1 MNNTTNTYHAA
12 LYCRLSKDDDQSGE
26 SVSIGTQRAI
36 LEDYCR
42 GLGYPIHKVY
52 IDDGYS
58 GTNFNR
64 PGFQELLDDVE
75 RGEVNL
81 VITKD
86 LSRLGRDYIMT
97 GYYSEIY
104 FPSKGVRY
112 IAIADTFDSLKND
125 NDIAPFKNILNDMYA
140 RDISRKIKNSK
151 RQRAKNGLQRLAQPP
166 YGYKMNPDI
175 PSRLMIDP
183 ESAAVVRLIFSLTL
197 NGLGQIA
204 IAKEL
209 ATRKIVAPS
218 VYKHR
223 QGDTRF
229 SDYGPVKDGDPYRWS
244 STTIG
249 SILRNP
255 VYTGDLIL
263 LKTEVV
269 NYKTGQSASVP
280 EDRRVVIPNAH
291 EPIISREIFE
301 RAAKIRAEHRC
312 PARMG
317 RENLFRGLLFC
328 DCCGHPLTLSR
339 KKLKDREV
347 DIYLC
352 THHNR
357 HPHECPKTHV
367 IYHEVLYPYVLE
379 QIRALARS
387 MKRRKVNSPICRYV
401 DVRELTPLILRD
413 VLVRIEIGHAG
424 CPKKTT
430 NEVRF
435 YWKLG

>member
-1 MNNTTNTYHAA
+1 MNNPTSYHAA

-26 SVSIGTQRAI
+26 SVSISTQRAI

-42 GLGYPIHKVY
+42 EQRYAIHKVY

-75 RGEVNL
+75 RGTVNL

-112 IAIADTFDSLKND
+112 IAVADTFDSLKHD

-140 RDISRKIKNSK
+140 SDISRKIKNSK

-166 YGYKMNPDI
+166 YGYRTNPVA
-175 PSRLMIDP
+175 PSRLIIDP
-183 ESAAVVRLIFSLTL
+183 EPAEVVRLIFSLTL
-197 NGLGQIA
+197 EGMGQIA

-209 ATRKIVAPS
+209 AVRKIVAPS

-229 SDYGPVKDGDPYRWS
+229 SGYGPVTDGDPYRWS
-244 STTIG
+244 SATIG

-269 NYKTGQSASVP
+269 NHKTGQTATVP
-280 EDRRVVIPNAH
+280 VDGRVVIPNAH
-291 EPIISREIFE
+291 EPIISREIFNQ
-301 RAAKIRAEHRC
+301 AAKIRAEHRC

-357 HPHECPKTHV
+357 CPDECPKTHI
-367 IYHEVLYPYVLE
+367 IYHEVLYPYVLD
-379 QIRALARS
+379 QIRALGRS
-387 MKRRKVNSPICRYV
+387 MKRRKVNSPICQYA
-401 DVRELTPLILRD
+401 DIQELTPEILRE
-413 VLVRIEIGHAG
+413 VMVRISIPHIQRKEKSARAVMMHW
-424 CPKKTT
+424 
-430 NEVRF
+430 R
-435 YWKLG
+435 LS

>member
-1 MNNTTNTYHAA
+1 MNIPNKYHAA

-26 SVSIGTQRAI
+26 SVSIRTQRAI

-42 GLGYPIHKVY
+42 EQGYPIHKVY

-75 RGEVNL
+75 RGVVNL

-97 GYYSEIY
+97 GYYTEIY

-112 IAIADTFDSLKND
+112 IAVADNFDSLKND

-140 RDISRKIKNSK
+140 RDISRKIKNAK

-166 YGYKMNPDI
+166 YGYKTNPDT
-175 PSRLMIDP
+175 PSRLIIDP
-183 ESAAVVRLIFSLTL
+183 EPAEVIRLIFSLTL
-197 NGLGQIA
+197 EGMGQIA
-204 IAKEL
+204 ITKEL
-209 ATRKIVAPS
+209 AARKIVAPS

-229 SDYGPVKDGDPYRWS
+229 SGYGPVTDGDPYRWS
-244 STTIG
+244 SATIG

-269 NYKTGQSASVP
+269 NHKTGKSAVVP
-280 EDRRVVIPNAH
+280 EDRRVVIPDAH
-291 EPIISREIFE
+291 EPIISREVFE
-301 RAAKIRAEHRC
+301 QAAKIRAEHCC

-352 THHNR
+352 SHHNR
-357 HPHECPKTHV
+357 RPDECPKTHI
-367 IYHEVLYPYVLE
+367 IYHEMLYPYVLE
-379 QIRALARS
+379 QIRALSRS
-387 MKRRKVNSPICRYV
+387 MKRRQVRSSICQYANL
-401 DVRELTPLILRD
+401 EKLTSG
-413 VLVRIEIGHAG
+413 VLEAVIARINVGHVPYKAKPG
-424 CPKKTT
+424 R
-430 NEVRF
+430 VIQIR
-435 YWKLG
+435 WKFV

>member
-1 MNNTTNTYHAA
+1 MNNPTSYHAA

-26 SVSIGTQRAI
+26 SVSISTQRAI

-42 GLGYPIHKVY
+42 EQRYAIHKVY

-75 RGEVNL
+75 RGTVNL

-112 IAIADTFDSLKND
+112 IAVADTFDSLKND

-140 RDISRKIKNSK
+140 RDISRKIKNAK

-166 YGYKMNPDI
+166 YGYRTNPVA
-175 PSRLMIDP
+175 PSRLIIDP
-183 ESAAVVRLIFSLTL
+183 EPAEVVRLIFSLTL
-197 NGLGQIA
+197 EGMGQIA

-209 ATRKIVAPS
+209 AVRKIVAPS

-229 SDYGPVKDGDPYRWS
+229 SGYGPVTDGDPYRWS
-244 STTIG
+244 SATIG

-269 NYKTGQSASVP
+269 NHKTGQTATVP
-280 EDRRVVIPNAH
+280 VDGRVVIPNAH
-291 EPIISREIFE
+291 EPIISREIFNQ
-301 RAAKIRAEHRC
+301 AAKIRAEHRC

-357 HPHECPKTHV
+357 CPDECPKTHI
-367 IYHEVLYPYVLE
+367 IYHEVLYPYVLD
-379 QIRALARS
+379 QIRALGRS
-387 MKRRKVNSPICRYV
+387 MKRRKVNSPICQYA
-401 DVRELTPLILRD
+401 DIQELTPEILRE
-413 VLVRIEIGHAG
+413 VMVRISIPHIQRKEKSARAVVMHW
-424 CPKKTT
+424 
-430 NEVRF
+430 R
-435 YWKLG
+435 LS

>member
-1 MNNTTNTYHAA
+1 MNNPNNYHAA

-26 SVSIGTQRAI
+26 SVSIGTQRAM

-42 GLGYPIHKVY
+42 SQGYSIHKTY

-75 RGEVNL
+75 RSAVNL

-104 FPSKGVRY
+104 FPGKGVRY
-112 IAIADTFDSLKND
+112 IAVADNFDSAKND

-166 YGYKMNPDI
+166 YGYRMDPDA
-175 PSRLMIDP
+175 PSRLIIDP
-183 ESAAVVRLIFSLTL
+183 EPARAVRLIFSMTMD
-197 NGLGQIA
+197 GMGQIA
-204 IAKEL
+204 IAREL
-209 ATRKIVAPS
+209 AERRIVAPS

-229 SDYGPVKDGDPYRWS
+229 SEHSPVRDGAPYRWNS
-244 STTIG
+244 ATVG

-269 NYKTGQSASVP
+269 NYKTGQTVVVP
-280 EDRRVVIPNAH
+280 DDQRVVIPNAH
-291 EPIISREIFE
+291 EPIVSREIFE
-301 RAAKIRAEHRC
+301 QAAKIRAEHRC

-328 DCCGHPLTLSR
+328 DCCGHPLTLTK

-357 HPHECPKTHV
+357 RPDECPKTHI

-387 MKRRKVNSPICRYV
+387 MRRRRVNSPICRYAEIT
-401 DVRELTPLILRD
+401 ELTPEILKE
-413 VLVRIEIGHAG
+413 VVVRISVAHVPRKAKPARIIQIHW
-424 CPKKTT
+424 
-430 NEVRF
+430 RF
-435 YWKLG
+435 T

>member
-1 MNNTTNTYHAA
+1 MYNPTNYRAA

-36 LEDYCR
+36 LEDYC
-42 GLGYPIHKVY
+42 LEQEYPIHKVY

-75 RGEVNL
+75 RGAVNL

-112 IAIADTFDSLKND
+112 IAIADNFDSLKND

-166 YGYKMNPDI
+166 YGYRMNPDI
-175 PSRLMIDP
+175 PSRLIIDP
-183 ESAAVVRLIFSLTL
+183 EPAEVVRLIFSLTL
-197 NGLGQIA
+197 EGMGQIA

-209 ATRKIVAPS
+209 AARKIVAPS

-223 QGDTRF
+223 QGDSRF
-229 SDYGPVKDGDPYRWS
+229 SGYGPVTDGDPYRWS
-244 STTIG
+244 SATVG

-269 NYKTGQSASVP
+269 NHKTGQSAVVP

-291 EPIISREIFE
+291 EAIISREIFE
-301 RAAKIRAEHRC
+301 QAAKIRAEHHC

-317 RENLFRGLLFC
+317 RENLFRGVLFC

-357 HPHECPKTHV
+357 RPDECPKTHI

-387 MKRRKVNSPICRYV
+387 MMRRKVNSAICQYANV
-401 DVRELTPLILRD
+401 DRLTSELLRNI
-413 VLVRIEIGHAG
+413 VKRIEIAHTSRIS
-424 CPKKTT
+424 KSRKSIRIT
-430 NEVRF
+430 
-435 YWKLG
+435 WIL

>member
-1 MNNTTNTYHAA
+1 MNIPTNYHAA
-12 LYCRLSKDDDQSGE
+12 VYCRLSKDDDQSGE
-26 SVSIGTQRAI
+26 SVSISTQRAI
-36 LEDYCR
+36 LEGYCR
-42 GLGYPIHKVY
+42 EQGYPIYKVY

-75 RGEVNL
+75 RGAVNL

-112 IAIADTFDSLKND
+112 IAVADNFDSLKND

-140 RDISRKIKNSK
+140 RDISRKIKNAK

-166 YGYKMNPDI
+166 YGYRMNPDI
-175 PSRLMIDP
+175 PSRLIIDP
-183 ESAAVVRLIFSLTL
+183 EPAEVVRLIFSLTL
-197 NGLGQIA
+197 EGMGQIA

-209 ATRKIVAPS
+209 ASRKIVAPS

-223 QGDTRF
+223 QGDSRF
-229 SDYGPVKDGDPYRWS
+229 SGYGPVTDGDPYRWS
-244 STTIG
+244 SATIG

-269 NYKTGQSASVP
+269 NHKTGQSATVP
-280 EDRRVVIPNAH
+280 DDRRVVIPNAH
-291 EPIISREIFE
+291 EPIISRELFE
-301 RAAKIRAEHRC
+301 QAAKIRAEHRC
-312 PARMG
+312 PARLG

-339 KKLKDREV
+339 KKLKDREI

-357 HPHECPKTHV
+357 RPDECPETHS
-367 IYHEVLYPYVLE
+367 IYHEVLYPYVLK
-379 QIRALARS
+379 QIQDLARS
-387 MKRRKVNSPICRYV
+387 MKRRKTDSVFCKYV
-401 DVRELTPLILRD
+401 DIQELTPKTMNELIK
-413 VLVRIEIGHAG
+413 RIEVGHMSRSSKLARA
-424 CPKKTT
+424 
-430 NEVRF
+430 VHL
-435 YWKLG
+435 YWKLR

>member
-1 MNNTTNTYHAA
+1 MNIPTNYHAA

-42 GLGYPIHKVY
+42 EQGYPIHKVY

-58 GTNFNR
+58 GTNCNR

-75 RGEVNL
+75 RGVVNL

-112 IAIADTFDSLKND
+112 IAVADNFDSLKND

-140 RDISRKIKNSK
+140 RDISRKIKNAK

-166 YGYKMNPDI
+166 YGYRMNPDN
-175 PSRLMIDP
+175 PSRLIIDP

-197 NGLGQIA
+197 EGMGQIA

-209 ATRKIVAPS
+209 AARKIIAPS

-223 QGDTRF
+223 QGDSRF
-229 SDYGPVKDGDPYRWS
+229 SGYGPVTDGDPYRWS
-244 STTIG
+244 SATIG

-269 NYKTGQSASVP
+269 NHKTGQTAVVP
-280 EDRRVVIPNAH
+280 KDRRVVIPNAH
-291 EPIISREIFE
+291 EPIICRDIFE
-301 RAAKIRAEHRC
+301 QAAKIRAEHR
-312 PARMG
+312 
-317 RENLFRGLLFC
+317 
-328 DCCGHPLTLSR
+328 
-339 KKLKDREV
+339 
-347 DIYLC
+347 
-352 THHNR
+352 
-357 HPHECPKTHV
+357 
-367 IYHEVLYPYVLE
+367 
-379 QIRALARS
+379 
-387 MKRRKVNSPICRYV
+387 
-401 DVRELTPLILRD
+401 
-413 VLVRIEIGHAG
+413 
-424 CPKKTT
+424 
-430 NEVRF
+430 
-435 YWKLG
+435 

>member
-1 MNNTTNTYHAA
+1 
-12 LYCRLSKDDDQSGE
+12 
-26 SVSIGTQRAI
+26 
-36 LEDYCR
+36 
-42 GLGYPIHKVY
+42 
-52 IDDGYS
+52 
-58 GTNFNR
+58 
-64 PGFQELLDDVE
+64 
-75 RGEVNL
+75 
-81 VITKD
+81 
-86 LSRLGRDYIMT
+86 MT

-112 IAIADTFDSLKND
+112 IAVADNFDSLKND

-166 YGYKMNPDI
+166 YGYRMNPDI
-175 PSRLMIDP
+175 PSRLIIDP
-183 ESAAVVRLIFSLTL
+183 EPAEVVRLIFSLTL
-197 NGLGQIA
+197 EGMGQIA
-204 IAKEL
+204 ITKEL
-209 ATRKIVAPS
+209 AARKIVAPS

-229 SDYGPVKDGDPYRWS
+229 SGYRSVKDDTPYRWS
-244 STTIG
+244 SATIG

-269 NYKTGQSASVP
+269 NHKTGQSASVP
-280 EDRRVVIPNAH
+280 DDRRVVIPNAH
-291 EPIISREIFE
+291 EPIISREMFE
-301 RAAKIRAEHRC
+301 QAAKIRAGQRC

-357 HPHECPKTHV
+357 RPDECPKTHI

-379 QIRALARS
+379 QIRAMARN
-387 MKRRKVNSPICRYV
+387 MKRRKVNSPICRYA
-401 DVRELTPLILRD
+401 DIQELTPEILKNVTAKID
-413 VLVRIEIGHAG
+413 IGNVTCKAT
-424 CPKKTT
+424 PQK
-430 NEVRF
+430 VIYI
-435 YWKLG
+435 YWRLT